1 MMHSMIAFGTKFA
14 LLPGFFLDIRR
25 RASLSSAASAKAT
38 AFASPGVS
46 NRPVPDTNHLSL
58 ALFPLDGVDAIAR
71 LLDAIKARR
80 NSMIE
85 QWHALSASR
94 LGPHRALAEQVFR
107 ETYLPGLRTAVE
119 AVARGDTASFV
130 AFAGDFGARVAAAGL
145 PFAVVVAHLNLLKE
159 SCVRVLAGEATEVSA
174 AILLM
179 DKLTACFVSVAAE
192 GYYEPHRNGDQ
203 GATGEGA
210 VCRRARPEP
219 RPRVFHGMVGG
230 SDVMQQVFAQIR
242 RVAISRAPV
251 LVVGETGT
259 GKELAARAVH
269 AAGPRRRGPFIALNC
284 AALPRELIESELFG
298 HKRGAFSG
306 AVSECL
312 GLFRAAAGGTLL
324 LDEITEM
331 APDLQ
336 AKLLRVLQERTV
348 RPVGSTSEE
357 PIDVRILASTNRD
370 PAGALRSG
378 QLRPDLYYR
387 LCVTSVTM
395 PSLRK
400 RRDDIPA
407 LVEYQLVTL
416 NRRVSGATMQVRG
429 VAPDAM
435 RLLVAHEWPG
445 NVRELFNVVENAFTM
460 GGPLIRP
467 ESLELA
473 GEPASDPTDDGPRLA
488 TFEEH
493 ERSLIERALAQT
505 RGNKLRAARE
515 LGISRKKLYARMA
528 RYGLLTLIAGM
539 VAMS

>member
-1 MMHSMIAFGTKFA
+1 M
-14 LLPGFFLDIRR
+14 
-25 RASLSSAASAKAT
+25 
-38 AFASPGVS
+38 
-46 NRPVPDTNHLSL
+46 PDTNHLSL
-58 ALFPLDGVDAIAR
+58 ALFPLDGADAIAR

-80 NSMIE
+80 NGMIE
-85 QWHALSASR
+85 QWHALAASR

-159 SCVRVLAGEATEVSA
+159 SCVRVLAGDATEVSA

-203 GATGEGA
+203 GAAGEGA
-210 VCRRARPEP
+210 VGRRARLEP

-336 AKLLRVLQERTV
+336 AKLLRVLQERAV
-348 RPVGSTSEE
+348 RPVGSAREE
-357 PIDVRILASTNRD
+357 PVDVRIIASSNRD
-370 PAGALRSG
+370 PEGAVQSRLLRA
-378 QLRPDLYYR
+378 DLFYR
-387 LCVTSVTM
+387 LSVSKITL
-395 PSLRK
+395 PPLRE
-400 RRDDIPA
+400 RREDIPA
-407 LVEYQLVTL
+407 LVRYQLGRL
-416 NRRVSGATMQVRG
+416 NRYHPAGQRVRG
-429 VAPDAM
+429 VTPQAM
-435 RLLVAHEWPG
+435 ALLCARTWYG
-445 NVRELFNVVENAFTM
+445 NVRELFNVVEDALIAN
-460 GGPLIRP
+460 GGWVDVEHLVLPAAETEIPPATARGLP
-467 ESLELA
+467 TFQES
-473 GEPASDPTDDGPRLA
+473 
-488 TFEEH
+488 
-493 ERSLIERALAQT
+493 ERTLIERALALT
-505 RGNKLRAARE
+505 GGNKVRAARQ
-515 LGISRKKLYARMA
+515 LGISRKKLYAKLA
-528 RYGLLTLIAGM
+528 RYGLNGAG
-539 VAMS
+539 VAGDLG